1 MVLLEF
7 ASTAGSLLIRSGCWK
22 YPTLRVVSNVKPK
35 WYNSLRIY
43 LSTFL
48 VVLID
53 QTTKMWI
60 KQNYSLWETREIIG
74 SFLRFSYVKN
84 PGIAFGI
91 PVGDLSMLVT
101 ILSGVATLFIGYL
114 HWQER
119 YNHPL
124 IVNGLG
130 LILGGAIGNLIDRSR
145 IFFVESYEGVVDFID
160 VGITSFRWYT
170 FNIAD
175 SAVTIGVILYLLH
188 SLFLKKPELVEQ
200 ID

>member
-1 MVLLEF
+1 
-7 ASTAGSLLIRSGCWK
+7 
-22 YPTLRVVSNVKPK
+22 
-35 WYNSLRIY
+35 
-43 LSTFL
+43 
-48 VVLID
+48 
-53 QTTKMWI
+53 
-60 KQNYSLWETREIIG
+60 
-74 SFLRFSYVKN
+74 
-84 PGIAFGI
+84 
-91 PVGDLSMLVT
+91 MLVT
-101 ILSGVATLFIGYL
+101 ILSGAATLFIGYL

-119 YNHPL
+119 HNYPL

-188 SLFLKKPELVEQ
+188 SLFLRKPELVEQ